1 MKIKAIFL
9 LLFVALSATSSIAQS
24 KAVSAARDH
33 RQENEARILKEFASL
48 LSMPNVAS
56 DRVNIRKNAEYI
68 RDLLQERGVESKL
81 LQLDDPDSP
90 PVVFGEYQAP
100 GATKT
105 IVFYAHYDGQPTDP
119 AEWSVTKP
127 WQPVLMSGAAEK
139 GGKKIDFPAPGGKVD
154 PEWRIYGRS
163 ASDDKAGVFTIL
175 SAFDSLKAAGLEP
188 SVNIKFF
195 FEGEEE
201 AGSPHLGGI
210 LNKFKDTLRSDA
222 WIICDGPVHQSGRK
236 KVSFGVRG
244 VTTVYL
250 TVYGAN
256 RSLHSGHYGNWAP
269 NPGLTLVRLLDSM
282 KDRHGRVTVK
292 GWYDDVEPLGPRE
305 LQAIKDAPQYDED
318 LKKQLGLKTTDQAPK
333 SLLELISEPSLNIN
347 GMRSGDVGT
356 LARNIIPSQAEAVLG
371 LRLVKG
377 NDYMRQIEKLRKHVE
392 SQGFYVIDHDPTLE
406 ERLAHPLIA
415 KFVKGV
421 AGYNAQRTDMDLPI
435 SRSVIAAVERASS
448 EPPVL
453 LPTEGGSLP
462 LSVITEALDGPALI
476 VVPIANY
483 DNNQHAADENIR
495 IGNLWD
501 GFEIYASL
509 MTMGS
514 IDVPPAR

>member
-1 MKIKAIFL
+1 MRIKAIAALAL
-9 LLFVALSATSSIAQS
+9 LALAAHISFAQT
-24 KAVSAARDH
+24 KAVSAAREY
-33 RQENEARILKEFASL
+33 REENEARLLREFASL
-48 LSMPNVAS
+48 LAMPNVAS
-56 DRVNIRKNAEYI
+56 DRENIRKNADYI
-68 RDLLQERGVESKL
+68 RGLLQKRGIDSRL
-81 LQLDDPDSP
+81 LEIADPEAP
-90 PVVFGEYQAP
+90 PVVYGEYRSP

-105 IVFYAHYDGQPTDP
+105 VIFYAHYDGQPTDP
-119 AEWSVTKP
+119 SDWNVTKP
-127 WQPVLMSGAAEK
+127 WEPALLSGAAEN
-139 GGKKIDFPAPGGKVD
+139 GGKKIDFPANGGKVD

-175 SAFDSLKAAGLEP
+175 NAFDALKAAGIEP
-188 SVNIKFF
+188 SINLKFF

-201 AGSPHLGGI
+201 AGSSHLGAI
-210 LNKFKDTLRSDA
+210 LAKYKDTLRSDA

-244 VTTVYL
+244 VTTVFL

-269 NPGLTLVRLLDSM
+269 NPGLTLVRLLDTM
-282 KDRHGRVTVK
+282 KDKNGRVTVK

-305 LQAIKDAPQYDED
+305 LQAIKDAPQYDEE
-318 LKKQLGLKTTDQAPK
+318 LKKQLGLSATDQSPR

-347 GMRSGDVGT
+347 GLKSGDVGT
-356 LARNIIPSQAEAVLG
+356 SARNIIPSQAEAVLG

-377 NDYMRQIEKLRKHVE
+377 NDYNRQIEKLRRHVE
-392 SQGFYVIDHDPTLE
+392 AQGFYVIDRDPTQE
-406 ERLAHPLIA
+406 ERLEHPLIA

-421 AGYNAQRTDMDLPI
+421 AGYNAQRTNMDLPI
-435 SRSVIAAVERASS
+435 SKAVITAVEEASS

-462 LSVITEALDGPALI
+462 LSIITETLGEPALI

-483 DNNQHAADENIR
+483 DNNQHASDENIR

-509 MTMGS
+509 MTME
-514 IDVPPAR
+514 